1 MFSFSLD
8 GIRPEHLGIL
18 VVTRPDIPAPERNVE
33 FTTIPGR
40 SGSLKRDY
48 GTYNDVTILIELNFM
63 TSPDQWN
70 DTFRAA
76 KRWLIKGG
84 ERKLVFSDDTGFFRI
99 VKNITINQ
107 GERATRRL
115 GKFTA
120 EFTCDPFNYE
130 VGSDVFQTLPAE
142 FYNDMN
148 EAMPIYRITGEGM
161 CTLTVNGNEMTANV
175 GQGIIIDT
183 RRQIAYKNDGTR
195 QDAEI
200 SGDYS
205 DLHIIEGDNS
215 ISITSGFTLEVA
227 PYFCSI

>member
-18 VVTRPDIPAPERNVE
+18 VVTRPNIPAPKRNVE
-33 FTTIPGR
+33 FVTIPGR
-40 SGSLKRDY
+40 NGSLKRDY
-48 GTYNDVTILIELNFM
+48 ETYEDVTIPIDLNFM
-63 TSPDQWN
+63 TTPDQWN

-76 KRWLIKGG
+76 KRWLIRGG
-84 ERKLVFSDDTGFFRI
+84 EMKLVFSDDTDFFRI
-99 VKNITINQ
+99 VKKISIDQ

-120 EFTCDPFNYE
+120 EFTCDPFCYE
-130 VGSDVFQTLPAE
+130 VGSDIFQSLPAA
-142 FYNDMN
+142 FYNDLN
-148 EAMPIYRITGEGM
+148 RSQPIYKITGEGV

-183 RRQIAYKNDGTR
+183 RRRISYKADGTR
-195 QDAEI
+195 QDAQV

-205 DLHIIEGDNS
+205 GLYIVEGDNS
-215 ISITSGFTLEVA
+215 ISITNGFDLKVA